1 MERNGG
7 SETGKQ
13 RLALQARAIQVRG
26 WLSEM
31 EIVELKREGML
42 DTEGEDEDE
51 ALGQMLTVGK
61 KNDSAIKK
69 M

>member
-1 MERNGG
+1 
-7 SETGKQ
+7 
-13 RLALQARAIQVRG
+13 
-26 WLSEM
+26 M